1 VVKEYQDEFFVR
13 HALVLDTFG
22 DGNSE
27 CFEAAVSIAA
37 SHVLQPRSQDALL
50 DLMFVEGQA
59 YTLTQGR
66 GLGAPSELLRV
77 LATVS
82 DSRGGG
88 FDALAEAVTLGAGR
102 ISGAIC
108 VLLAWD
114 EPRRRLVGTL
124 RARGIPLRV
133 WVVSDAPTP
142 PEPGPMASDPAN
154 FRVVRPGQVAAALAR

>member
-1 VVKEYQDEFFVR
+1 
-13 HALVLDTFG
+13 
-22 DGNSE
+22 
-27 CFEAAVSIAA
+27 
-37 SHVLQPRSQDALL
+37 
-50 DLMFVEGQA
+50 MFVEGQA

-88 FDALAEAVTLGAGR
+88 FDALAEGRDAGR
-102 ISGAIC
+102 GAH
-108 VLLAWD
+108 LGRDLRPARWD